1 MFRRFFQFMA
11 ARRLFEMIRGRR
23 SGRY

>member
-1 MFRRFFQFMA
+1 MFRRFFQLMA